1 MSQMWAEPY
10 KGILNEIYVYI
21 YTYIH
26 THTHLC
32 MYDIPMINLILPSRK
47 LAYTLN
53 IFLFDYVVSTQN
65 G

>member
-1 MSQMWAEPY
+1 
-10 KGILNEIYVYI
+10 
-21 YTYIH
+21 
-26 THTHLC
+26 

-65 G
+65 GWFLGSNCSFTKWH